1 MAFGLSEDQ
10 ELFRTTCRR
19 ALQERAPVERVR
31 ELVEDPAGFDRATWT
46 AGAELGWTAM
56 FVPEEH
62 GGGSVS
68 GEALVDAAIVAEEFG
83 RLVHPGPALVTNV
96 VAAGL
101 ARAASPELA
110 ERVLPGIAAGDVV
123 ATWALAGPDDPLPS
137 GDLPVRATA
146 DGAGYVLDGVASYV
160 PDAAVA
166 DVVLVSA
173 TTPDG
178 PAQFLLPR
186 DTPGVEVEPLETLDL
201 ARRLATV
208 RFTGVR
214 AGAGTLVGAAGG
226 AAADIE
232 HQLRVALVLQCAET
246 TGATARGLEMTVQYA
261 KDRVAFGRP
270 IGSYQALK
278 HRMADHRMWLEG
290 SAAITGHAARAV
302 QLDRPDAA
310 IAPRVAK
317 AHVGRRSTVTLHDC
331 VQLHGGIGM
340 TWEYDLHLYFRRA
353 ISNEVLYGG
362 PELHQRALVDIAERN
377 GIAEG
382 TAA

>member
-1 MAFGLSEDQ
+1 MAFGLSDDQ

-19 ALQERAPVERVR
+19 ALTERAPVERVR
-31 ELVEDPAGFDRATWT
+31 ELIGDPVGVDRATWA
-46 AGAELGWTAM
+46 AGADLGWYAM
-56 FVPEEH
+56 FVPEEL

-83 RLVHPGPALVTNV
+83 RMVHPGPALTTNV

-101 ARAASPELA
+101 ARAASAELA
-110 ERVLPGIAAGDVV
+110 ERVLPGIAAGELI
-123 ATWALAGPDDPLPS
+123 ATWAFAGPDDALPTTP
-137 GDLPVRATA
+137 PVTATR
-146 DGAGYVLDGVASYV
+146 DGAGYRLDGVASYV

-166 DVVLVSA
+166 DLLLVSTGTDA
-173 TTPDG
+173 G

-186 DTPGVEVEPLETLDL
+186 DTPGLEVEPLETLDL

-208 RFTGVR
+208 RFTGVQ
-214 AGAGTLVGAAGG
+214 AGPGTVVGTPGD
-226 AAADIE
+226 AAADVE

-290 SAAITGHAARAV
+290 SAAITAHAARSV
-302 QLDRPDAA
+302 QERRPDAA

-317 AHVGRRSTVTLHDC
+317 AHVGRRSTATLHDC
-331 VQLHGGIGM
+331 IQLHGGIGM
-340 TWEYDLHLYFRRA
+340 TWEYDLHLYFRRV
-353 ISNEVLYGG
+353 ISNEVLLGS
-362 PELHQRALVDIAERN
+362 PELHQRALVDIAE
-377 GIAEG
+377 G
-382 TAA
+382 AAA